1 MISKKQ
7 FLGQKGLVSYVVP
20 KGVTEIGDWA
30 FARCRDL
37 RWIAIPGGLKRIGK
51 GAFAECDSLLEVF
64 FYEGEWNGQ
73 GAESLGP
80 RESKQ
85 GAESPGQKE
94 RMAAGLM
101 AGAFRFFSDVQRLV
115 SGAGDLAM
123 DETRLAVWDELCV
136 QFLKQPD
143 ETGFVPFLA
152 GGEEDYTDD
161 GERLARYCE
170 EVRTVKAKLVYQRLL
185 ADRLCAETG
194 LGLEADR
201 KAFYQAYLRGNDR
214 AVTVLMDLTGHF
226 REAVELY
233 EAAGLF
239 EQENIGSLIA
249 RIPQDKVELRALLV
263 QRQEGNIWDEMGLF

>member
-1 MISKKQ
+1 MAEQMISKKQ

-37 RWIAIPGGLKRIGK
+37 RWVAIPGGLKRIGK

-73 GAESLGP
+73 GAG
-80 RESKQ
+80 
-85 GAESPGQKE
+85 SPGQKE
-94 RMAAGLM
+94 RMTAGLM

-115 SGAGDLAM
+115 SGERDPAT
-123 DETRLAVWDELCV
+123 DEARLAVWDELCV

-152 GGEEDYTDD
+152 GGEEDYADD
-161 GERLARYCE
+161 GERLAGYCE

-263 QRQEGNIWDEMGLF
+263 QRQEGNIWDEMRLF